1 MSDLVGNKNAVAK
14 ILEWLNDWEPTRLGR
29 IKKDMLKC
37 REKQKPI
44 NDPNSRCLMITG
56 PPGIGKTSAVRL
68 AARSLN
74 YDVLELNASDVRN
87 KNSIQEL
94 LQDLSKSQSIKAA
107 LRDHIKTLIVM
118 DEVDGVGGGDRG
130 GLGALL

>member
-1 MSDLVGNKNAVAK
+1 
-14 ILEWLNDWEPTRLGR
+14 
-29 IKKDMLKC
+29 
-37 REKQKPI
+37 
-44 NDPNSRCLMITG
+44 MITG